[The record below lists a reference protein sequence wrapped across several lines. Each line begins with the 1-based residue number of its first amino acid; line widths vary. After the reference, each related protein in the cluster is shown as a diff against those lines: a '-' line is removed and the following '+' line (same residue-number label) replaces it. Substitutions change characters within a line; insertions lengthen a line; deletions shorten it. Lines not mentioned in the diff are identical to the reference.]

1 MLYNKNGFITYSANF
16 DTTTGDFIMAD
27 TSVFMVN
34 QGKQKNSLFLR
45 LKKQYMIQ
53 LFVLCGIAFVVVFSY
68 IPMFGIIIAF
78 KDYSITAGISGMFT
92 APWNGFGHF
101 IEFFNDHMFWVV
113 VRNTLAISLLKIIF
127 TFPAPIILAI
137 VLNEIT
143 IAPIKRFAQTVSYL
157 PHFISWVIV
166 AGMAGSFF
174 SQTRGVV
181 NEILLYMNII
191 EDPLPILIESEY
203 FWALAVGTEVWKATG
218 WWSIIFLAAIAGVD
232 PTLYE
237 AAQIDGAGRLKRI
250 WHITLPSIK
259 GAIVV
264 VLVLSIGNLLGG
276 GIGGSNFEQS
286 MLLGNVI
293 NRPHSEIIQTYAFR
307 VAMVAGRFDYGA
319 AITFI
324 QSVISVVLIFSSNHI
339 MKRITGSSLF

>member
-1 MLYNKNGFITYSANF
+1 
-16 DTTTGDFIMAD
+16 MATD
-27 TSVFMVN
+27 LSVLRVQ
-34 QGKQKNSLFLR
+34 QGKKRNSLLSR
-45 LKKQYMIQ
+45 LKKQYLIQ
-53 LFVLCGIAFVVVFSY
+53 LFVLCGIAFLVVFNY
-68 IPMFGIIIAF
+68 IPMFGILIAF
-78 KDYSITAGISGMFT
+78 KDYSITDGVSGMFT

-101 IEFFNDHMFWVV
+101 LEFFNDHMFWVV
-113 VRNTLAISLLKIIF
+113 VSNTLAISLLKILF
-127 TFPAPIILAI
+127 TFPAPIILAL

-143 IAPIKRFAQTVSYL
+143 VVPIKRFAQTVSYL

-166 AGMAGSFF
+166 AGIAGSFF

-181 NEILLYMNII
+181 NEILLHMNII
-191 EDPLPILIESEY
+191 EEPLAILIGPQY
-203 FWALAVGTEVWKATG
+203 FWGLAVGTEVWKATG

-237 AAQIDGAGRLKRI
+237 AAQMDGAGRFKRI

-286 MLLGNVI
+286 MLLGNAI
-293 NRPHSEIIQTYAFR
+293 NSPRSEIIQTYAFR
-307 VAMVAGRFDYGA
+307 IAMVAGRFDYGA

-324 QSVISVVLIFSSNHI
+324 QSVISVVLIFSSNYI
-339 MKRITGSSLF
+339 MKRISGSSLF

>member
-1 MLYNKNGFITYSANF
+1 MKLNLM
-16 DTTTGDFIMAD
+16 TGDLMMTD
-27 TSVFMVN
+27 LSVFRVN
-34 QGKQKNSLFLR
+34 QGKKRNSLLLQ

-53 LFVLCGIAFVVVFSY
+53 LFVLCGIAFLVVFNY
-68 IPMFGIIIAF
+68 TPMFGILIAF
-78 KDYSITAGISGMFT
+78 KDYSITDGVSGMFT
-92 APWNGFGHF
+92 APWNGFAHF
-101 IEFFNDHMFWVV
+101 LEFFNDHMFWVV
-113 VRNTLAISLLKIIF
+113 VGNTLAISLLKILF
-127 TFPAPIILAI
+127 TFPAPIILAL

-143 IAPIKRFAQTVSYL
+143 ITPLKRFAQTVSYL

-166 AGMAGSFF
+166 AGIAGSFF

-181 NEILLYMNII
+181 NEILLQMNII
-191 EDPLPILIESEY
+191 ENPLAILIEPQY
-203 FWALAVGTEVWKATG
+203 FWGLAVGTEVWKATG

-237 AAQIDGAGRLKRI
+237 AAQMDGAGRLKRI

-293 NRPHSEIIQTYAFR
+293 NSPRSEIIQTYAFR
-307 VAMVAGRFDYGA
+307 IAMVEGRFDYGA

-324 QSVISVVLIFSSNHI
+324 QSVVSVVLIFSSNHI
-339 MKRITGSSLF
+339 MKRISGSSLF